1 MMNKARTG
9 VVIAAAS
16 AGLLMAAAVAYAS
29 IPSADGLI
37 HGCYAKADSL
47 LAGVPTCKGALRV
60 VDAGGFVALAAWA
73 PRTRLAW

>member
-29 IPSADGLI
+29 S
-37 HGCYAKADSL
+37 HQ
-47 LAGVPTCKGALRV
+47 
-60 VDAGGFVALAAWA
+60 
-73 PRTRLAW
+73 RTD